1 MKKSLSLLAIL
12 GLLTISLMTS
22 ASALAPLFND
32 IPDLK
37 LTIGT
42 GLTPAFD
49 LACFN
54 SQDAAT
60 TYAIT
65 VNFAGKSS
73 LSGSTVSEGS
83 WASATIGNNSYSA
96 SNDGGTG
103 TASNKV
109 KWSTFLINK
118 LPKVGLTVGNSWSVN
133 VGTKVSPSLPGSFG
147 SANALIVSDTTK
159 VTAAWTNSS
168 VVNITLIAAATGPVN
183 VDVIASASSTPFS
196 TVDFDKERIQVY
208 TNLMASGTFATSG
221 DTAAYAYQAPA
232 GYTVGAVGYA
242 ASVADGNGLSA
253 NGVLTLGATGN
264 TSGYKITPTAN
275 LTYNK
280 GSWYIARARAFSPD
294 ASNTHQFQ
302 VFNYNGLAGTSHT
315 DIAANI
321 YFGVSNAWT
330 WYDTPLLARATSSN
344 GFVQLFFKAGGA
356 GTLNI
361 DELQVI
367 QSAPTLVDASRGCT
381 KLRYA
386 YGTFSNASDAVNG
399 YGIQALAAP
408 VAGTGTLTVTGGK
421 LTVDMSA
428 ASGSNILGFKATA
441 TNNAAGIYT
450 PASTVGKEAGV
461 KADYAIQSGSFNTI
475 NSLILVAIYGVNS
488 VGGTTD
494 VTNAQLIATAE
505 FQGLTGGTYTAA
517 GLVKNPYQQF
527 QFQAKS
533 DNAGVLTVDNVD
545 YLSDNDDPNYGDQAL
560 FN

>member
-54 SQDAAT
+54 VQDAAT
-60 TYAIT
+60 TGGYAIT
-65 VNFAGKSS
+65 QNFAGLSS
-73 LSGSTVSEGS
+73 LSSSWVIQGG
-83 WASATIGNNSYSA
+83 WASATIGSNTYTA

-103 TASNKV
+103 IASNKV
-109 KWSTFLINK
+109 KWSTFRIGK
-118 LPKVGLTVGNSWSVN
+118 LPKVGLTVGDSWDVN
-133 VGTKVSPSLPGSFG
+133 VGNKVQPSIPGSFG
-147 SANALIVSDTTK
+147 FPGALIVSDVSK
-159 VTAAWTNSS
+159 VTASWSGNTI
-168 VVNITLIAAATGPVN
+168 VHITLLAAATGPVN
-183 VDVIASASSTPFS
+183 VDVVAAATGSAPFGA
-196 TVDFDKERIQVY
+196 DFDKERIQVY
-208 TNLMASGTFATSG
+208 TNLLSNGTFAASADTSS
-221 DTAAYAYQAPA
+221 YAYQAPG
-232 GYTVGAVGYA
+232 GYTVGAVGWS
-242 ASVADGNGLSA
+242 ASINDGNGLTG
-253 NGVLTLGATGN
+253 NGVLTLGATGA

-275 LTYNK
+275 LNFAAGT
-280 GSWYIARARAFSPD
+280 WYTARARAFSPD

-302 VFNYNGLAGTSHT
+302 VFAYNGLAGVNHT

-330 WYDTPLLARATSSN
+330 WYATPLYARVSSPN
-344 GFVQLFFKAGGA
+344 GFPQLFYKAGGS
-356 GTLNI
+356 GSLNI
-361 DELQVI
+361 DEIQII

-381 KLRYA
+381 KLGYA
-386 YGTFSNASDAVNG
+386 YGTFSNASDATNG
-399 YGIQALAAP
+399 YGIQALA
-408 VAGTGTLTVTGGK
+408 GTNLPPLSVTGGK
-421 LTVDMSA
+421 LTVDMSG
-428 ASGSNILGFKATA
+428 ASSANTTAFKATA
-441 TNNAAGIYT
+441 SNNTPGIYT
-450 PASTVGKEAGV
+450 PASTIGKEAGV
-461 KADYAIQSGSFNTI
+461 KADYAIQSGTFGTV

-488 VGGTTD
+488 NGGVTD

-517 GLVKNPYQQF
+517 GLVKNAFQQF

-533 DNAGVLTVDNVD
+533 DVPGVLTVDNVD
-545 YLSDNDDPNYGDQAL
+545 YLSDNDDPNFGDQAL